1 MLKKE
6 GVLLN
11 ENSILELETVSVE
24 FPGVLAVDNV
34 NLNIKKGEIRSIV
47 GENGAGK
54 STLMK
59 VLSGVHSKKDYTGVV
74 KLDGKEINFNNVSD
88 AERNGIT
95 MIPQELNLVE
105 ELSVA
110 ENLFLNLLPGSYGI
124 VDKYSLYKK
133 AEKIMNEVGLNMSPS
148 VKVSELGVA
157 QKQMIVIGRALL
169 LNVKV
174 LILDEPT
181 STLSNLESE
190 ILFNKIKEFKRKG
203 ITCLYISHR
212 LEEVLNICDSVTV
225 MRDGKVIETITTKG
239 LTEQKIVSLMIGKE
253 LEQFYPDS
261 VRTQGDVKFEVD
273 KFSVY
278 DTKFLDRKV
287 VDDVSLKVH
296 TGEILGLFGLV
307 GAGRTELAKGIIGAW
322 EGLVQGKI
330 IKDGKEVNI
339 SNSWEAISEGI
350 GYLPEDRISQAIIPE
365 RSVSDNISVSSV
377 SKISN
382 FGVIDRKKELTK
394 NQQFVTELSIK
405 TASLATKI
413 KNLSGGNQQKAILAR
428 LLSVNSDV
436 LILDEPTQ
444 GVDVGA
450 KTEIYNLLNELTKQK
465 KAVILISSDLEE
477 VLGMSDRIIVMRQ
490 GKIVGT
496 FIAEDTNRYEILE
509 YATLGSNNR
518 RSNNV

>member
-1 MLKKE
+1 MEKE
-6 GVLLN
+6 T
-11 ENSILELETVSVE
+11 ILELNSVRVE
-24 FPGVLAVDNV
+24 FPGVLAVNDV
-34 NLNIKKGEIRSIV
+34 NLTVQKGEIRAIV

-59 VLSGVHSKKDYTGVV
+59 VLSGVHSKNDYTGIV
-74 KLDGKEINFNNVSD
+74 KLDGKEVNFHNVSD
-88 AERNGIT
+88 AEKNGIT

-133 AEKIMNEVGLNMSPS
+133 AEEIMSEVGLNMSPS
-148 VKVSELGVA
+148 VKVAELGVA
-157 QKQMIVIGRALL
+157 QKQMVVIGRALL

-190 ILFNKIKEFKRKG
+190 ILFNKIKEFKRNG

-212 LEEVLNICDSVTV
+212 LEEVLSICDSVTV
-225 MRDGKVIETITTKG
+225 MRDGEVIDTVPTEG
-239 LTEQKIVSLMIGKE
+239 LSEQKIVSLMIGRD
-253 LEQFYPDS
+253 LNQFYPDS
-261 VRTQGDVKFEVD
+261 IREQGEIKLEVEN
-273 KFSVY
+273 FSVY
-278 DTKFLDRKV
+278 DTKFTDRKV
-287 VDDVSLKVH
+287 VDDISLKVFS
-296 TGEILGLFGLV
+296 GEILGVFGLV
-307 GAGRTELAKGIIGAW
+307 GAGRTEFAKGVIGAW
-322 EGLVQGKI
+322 EGQVEGKI
-330 IKDGKEVNI
+330 LKDGRELKI
-339 SNSWEAISEGI
+339 SNPWEAISEGI

-365 RSVSDNISVSSV
+365 RSVSDNMSVSS
-377 SKISN
+377 ISN
-382 FGVIDRKKELTK
+382 ISNYLGVINRKNELMR
-394 NQQFVTELSIK
+394 NDQFVNELSIK

-413 KNLSGGNQQKAILAR
+413 KNLSGGNQQKVILAR

-450 KTEIYNLLNELTKQK
+450 KTEIYNILNELVKQQ
-465 KAVILISSDLEE
+465 KAIIFISSDLEE

-490 GKIVGT
+490 GEIVGT
-496 FIAEDTNRYEILE
+496 FIPEETNRYEILE
-509 YATLGSNNR
+509 YATLGIR
-518 RSNNV
+518 